1 MEPALSV
8 KMVSRDN
15 TEMEKRAWKKNAVT
29 TAYMSM
35 PATGAREAGYGIE
48 KIESDIDEIMEG
60 FDDGHGIAPDGQ
72 EKLED
77 LISDSWEFAGELG
90 KRDTGIIDIYM
101 IAFKLAKKQLTDAEG
116 KVC

>member
-35 PATGAREAGYGIE
+35 PATGAYSEQPPAY
-48 KIESDIDEIMEG
+48 ST
-60 FDDGHGIAPDGQ
+60 Q
-72 EKLED
+72 L
-77 LISDSWEFAGELG
+77 LI
-90 KRDTGIIDIYM
+90 
-101 IAFKLAKKQLTDAEG
+101 
-116 KVC
+116 